1 MTKPKDTT
9 QIKKTF
15 YQEIATAIDK
25 ARDGGVT
32 VPEILKAFKQHVG
45 MTPNE
50 NSDGSITYRP
60 LTEQRKA
67 STLPGPEKPAYI
79 GERHQAELAA

>member
-15 YQEIATAIDK
+15 YQEIATAIAK
-25 ARDGGVT
+25 ARDGGMT
-32 VPEILKAFKQHVG
+32 VLEILEAFTEHVG

-50 NSDGSITYRP
+50 NSDGTVTYRP

-67 STLPGPEKPAYI
+67 STLPGPEKPA
-79 GERHQAELAA
+79 

>member
-15 YQEIATAIDK
+15 YQEIAIAIVK
-25 ARDGGVT
+25 ARAGGVS
-32 VPEILKAFKQHVG
+32 VPEILEAFKEHVG
-45 MTPNE
+45 MTPDE
-50 NSDGSITYRP
+50 NSDGTVTYRP

-67 STLPGPEKPAYI
+67 STLPGPQKPA
-79 GERHQAELAA
+79 

>member
-15 YQEIATAIDK
+15 YQEIATAIAK

-32 VPEILKAFKQHVG
+32 VPEILQAFKEHVG
-45 MTPNE
+45 MIPNE
-50 NSDGSITYRP
+50 NSDGTVTYRP
-60 LTEQRKA
+60 ITEQRKA
-67 STLPGPEKPAYI
+67 RTLPGPEK
-79 GERHQAELAA
+79 LA

>member
-1 MTKPKDTT
+1 MTKPKDTI

-15 YQEIATAIDK
+15 YQEIATAIAK

-32 VPEILKAFKQHVG
+32 VPEILEAFGEHVG

-50 NSDGSITYRP
+50 NSDGHRYVSTTNRTAERAPCPDLKGP
-60 LTEQRKA
+60 LK
-67 STLPGPEKPAYI
+67 SEKDI
-79 GERHQAELAA
+79 KRS

>member
-1 MTKPKDTT
+1 MIKPTDTT

-15 YQEIATAIDK
+15 YQEIATAIVK
-25 ARDGGVT
+25 ARSGGVS
-32 VPEILKAFKQHVG
+32 VPEILEAFKEHVG

-50 NSDGSITYRP
+50 NSDGTITFRP

-67 STLPGPEKPAYI
+67 STLSGPEKPA
-79 GERHQAELAA
+79 

>member
-15 YQEIATAIDK
+15 YQEIATAIVK

-32 VPEILKAFKQHVG
+32 VPEILEAFKEHVG
-45 MTPNE
+45 LTPNE
-50 NSDGSITYRP
+50 NSDGTVTYQP

-67 STLPGPEKPAYI
+67 STLPGTEKPA
-79 GERHQAELAA
+79 

>member
-15 YQEIATAIDK
+15 YQEIATAIAK

-32 VPEILKAFKQHVG
+32 VSEILEAFKEHVG

-50 NSDGSITYRP
+50 DSDGTVTYRP

-67 STLPGPEKPAYI
+67 STLPGPEKPA
-79 GERHQAELAA
+79 

>member
-15 YQEIATAIDK
+15 YQEIATAIAK
-25 ARDGGVT
+25 ARDGGMT
-32 VPEILKAFKQHVG
+32 VPEILGAFTEHVG

-50 NSDGSITYRP
+50 NSDGTVTYQP
-60 LTEQRKA
+60 ITEQRKA
-67 STLPGPEKPAYI
+67 STLPGPEKPA
-79 GERHQAELAA
+79 

>member
-15 YQEIATAIDK
+15 YQEIATAIAK
-25 ARDGGVT
+25 ARDGGMT
-32 VPEILKAFKQHVG
+32 VPEILEAFTEHVG

-50 NSDGSITYRP
+50 NSDGIVTYQP
-60 LTEQRKA
+60 IIEQRKA
-67 STLPGPEKPAYI
+67 SPLSGPEKPA
-79 GERHQAELAA
+79 

>member
-15 YQEIATAIDK
+15 YQEIATAIAK
-25 ARDGGVT
+25 ARDGGMT
-32 VPEILKAFKQHVG
+32 VLEILEAFTEHVG

-50 NSDGSITYRP
+50 NSDGTVTYRP

-67 STLPGPEKPAYI
+67 STLPGPQKPA
-79 GERHQAELAA
+79 

>member
-15 YQEIATAIDK
+15 YQEIATATAK

-32 VPEILKAFKQHVG
+32 LPELINAFQEHVER
-45 MTPNE
+45 TTNE
-50 NSDGSITYRP
+50 NSDGTVTYRP

-67 STLPGPEKPAYI
+67 STLPGPQKPV
-79 GERHQAELAA
+79 

>member
-15 YQEIATAIDK
+15 YQEIATAIAK

-32 VPEILKAFKQHVG
+32 VTEILEAFKAHVG

-50 NSDGSITYRP
+50 NSDGTVTYRP

-67 STLPGPEKPAYI
+67 STLPGPETPA
-79 GERHQAELAA
+79 

>member
-15 YQEIATAIDK
+15 YQEIATAIAK

-32 VPEILKAFKQHVG
+32 VPEILEAFKEHVG

-50 NSDGSITYRP
+50 NSDGTVTYRP
-60 LTEQRKA
+60 LTEPRKA
-67 STLPGPEKPAYI
+67 STLPGPEKPA
-79 GERHQAELAA
+79 

>member
-15 YQEIATAIDK
+15 YQEIATAIVK
-25 ARDGGVT
+25 ARAGGVS
-32 VPEILKAFKQHVG
+32 VPEILEAFKEHVG

-50 NSDGSITYRP
+50 NSNGSVTYRP

-67 STLPGPEKPAYI
+67 STLPGPQKPA
-79 GERHQAELAA
+79 

>member
-15 YQEIATAIDK
+15 YQKIATAIAK

-32 VPEILKAFKQHVG
+32 VPEILEAFKEHVG
-45 MTPNE
+45 MIPNE
-50 NSDGSITYRP
+50 NSDGTVTYRP
-60 LTEQRKA
+60 ITEQRKA
-67 STLPGPEKPAYI
+67 RTLPGPEK
-79 GERHQAELAA
+79 LA

>member
-15 YQEIATAIDK
+15 YQEIATAIAK
-25 ARDGGVT
+25 ADDGGVT
-32 VPEILKAFKQHVG
+32 VPEILVAFKEHVG

-50 NSDGSITYRP
+50 NSDGTVTYRP

-67 STLPGPEKPAYI
+67 STLPGPEKPA
-79 GERHQAELAA
+79 

>member
-15 YQEIATAIDK
+15 YQEIATAIAK

-32 VPEILKAFKQHVG
+32 VPEILEAFKERVG

-50 NSDGSITYRP
+50 NSDGTVTYRP
-60 LTEQRKA
+60 LTEQRKG
-67 STLPGPEKPAYI
+67 STLPGPEKPA
-79 GERHQAELAA
+79 

>member
-15 YQEIATAIDK
+15 YQEIATAIAK

-32 VPEILKAFKQHVG
+32 VPEILEALRNTSV
-45 MTPNE
+45 
-50 NSDGSITYRP
+50 
-60 LTEQRKA
+60 
-67 STLPGPEKPAYI
+67 
-79 GERHQAELAA
+79 

>member
-15 YQEIATAIDK
+15 YQEIATAIVK
-25 ARDGGVT
+25 ARAGGVT
-32 VPEILKAFKQHVG
+32 IPEILKAFAEHVG

-50 NSDGSITYRP
+50 NSDGTVTYQP

-67 STLPGPEKPAYI
+67 STLSGPGKPA
-79 GERHQAELAA
+79 